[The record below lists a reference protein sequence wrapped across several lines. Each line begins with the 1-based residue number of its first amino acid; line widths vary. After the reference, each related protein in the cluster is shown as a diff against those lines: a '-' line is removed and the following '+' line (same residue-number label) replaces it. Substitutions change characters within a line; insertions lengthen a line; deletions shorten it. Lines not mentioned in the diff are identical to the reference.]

1 MSDRVVRRPAPTS
14 RRQLCAA
21 ATVPDLDPGVAAS
34 PAPLQ
39 PRACAACCFI
49 VKGFPFKSD
58 STLEPLFLLAPIHT
72 EEDEKKLITGRTFFF
87 VVVVVVDFNREFLT
101 LTSKF

>member
-14 RRQLCAA
+14 RRQVCAA

-34 PAPLQ
+34 PTPLQ
-39 PRACAACCFI
+39 PRVCAACCFI

-58 STLEPLFLLAPIHT
+58 STLEPLFILAPIHT
-72 EEDEKKLITGRTFFF
+72 EEDEKKINYRKDFF
-87 VVVVVVDFNREFLT
+87 VVVVVDFNLEFLT